1 MTTDENKELEKRAE
15 EFASDF
21 KKFTEIEGIIIR
33 GHIVVERQLIKAIER
48 TVSKP
53 KEFEPERLSFSNKL
67 MLTNMLGVS
76 DVFKKELNALNKL
89 RNQVAH
95 SLKYDDKLIDL
106 IIKEVNNKEQII
118 DLKKITEEK
127 LGTAISFISGAIS
140 QSSLFDKKNYLKTI
154 LKEIMDKNIVE

>member
-1 MTTDENKELEKRAE
+1 MPTEENKELEKCAE

-53 KEFEPERLSFSNKL
+53 MEFEPERLSFSNKL
-67 MLTNMLGVS
+67 MLSNMLGVS
-76 DVFKKELNALNKL
+76 DLFKKELNALNKL

-95 SLKYDDKLIDL
+95 SLKYDDKLIVL
-106 IIKEVNNKEQII
+106 IIQEVN
-118 DLKKITEEK
+118 
-127 LGTAISFISGAIS
+127 
-140 QSSLFDKKNYLKTI
+140 KKNKSLS
-154 LKEIMDKNIVE
+154 